1 MAKKI
6 AKPIVTVQSSNEASS
21 PIAAGESMRGPR
33 GRLELDRL
41 GANKDFA
48 PTVTQKPTPIQKPLP
63 TPIVEPFGVKPN
75 NVLAY
80 PNDAVVVDVRNALG
94 IYLET
99 NFRTNNFIKSGL
111 EVTLDVEADLKQFN
125 YITGKY
131 NVEYKFHRNYL
142 GSGDGH
148 KLEIQEISSD
158 GMEVRVVPTLSG
170 TLTNADFLDFFAKK
184 FFEIPKS
191 QVLPNLLLHRQTET
205 GTESFRIFDYVQ
217 DKFTVNQNPFSIVL
231 KLASPIPTSVTLSQR
246 VWVSQQISDPIVD
259 TITLIPP
266 KPKRNQTFISGP
278 NWDVMSKTQTT
289 ISTPYKDWDD
299 LLSTSA
305 DTTEGIINKLLS
317 GSLVEGIKLNIDYR
331 SFENYIT
338 FGSATERLQNFRY
351 KLALIESYDARI
363 AELTT
368 NLNSLPSSSVS
379 SSLAF
384 QTNVINAKTKKA
396 ALLGGFDGY
405 EKYLYNQ
412 SSSYESNSYGEFY
425 PTTWPKQN
433 NTKPYI
439 NYSITASQSEEWF
452 EGILSSAS
460 LYDANNDKAL
470 YKLIPAHVL
479 EDGSNEEYVL
489 FTQMIG
495 HYFDIL
501 SLYVKQI
508 TSPYDRNQSTFEG
521 FSRELIYNVANNLGI
536 DFDNGNSLEELWT
549 YTLGTDTTGS
559 AQSTFDA
566 TSEDRTKEI
575 WKRIINNLPYL
586 LKTKGTERGVR
597 ALINCYGI
605 PQTILRIRE
614 FGGAEPD
621 FDSKTDLQYERF
633 NYALQTG
640 WTAASNTGSFSVGSY
655 STSSYGTGFYGHVD
669 VSQITRIPWA
679 PLIKHGLMPMATQI
693 RANIAKGQ
701 TNDQRI
707 LEVPEQWMLK
717 AFKSGSEDHLGFFL
731 KGSGGWATASVAT
744 PIYDNDFYHSITVQ
758 RDNLTDYAGDNQTY
772 SLIVKRVKYDKVVF
786 THTASLF
793 IDGNVSSSYNTAF
806 TTPGIMWLPG
816 SGSIVDSIPA
826 TSTLLSGSV
835 QEFRYWTD
843 PLQNAIL
850 DNHALAPTSYQGNT
864 DGVSTGST
872 SSYYDLGFRL
882 CLGSDNRKPNLFGTA
897 SLSSQHPDQTE
908 MKFANGTDKEA
919 QLIGGDPTVYI
930 PVVERHSMEWPDLG
944 GNRSVGTKIRIEDT
958 FTAGSNTAGTSV
970 QLYRDNSV
978 QRSLA
983 DTQPPDS
990 SRLGVYLSPQNEI
1003 NQDIAEHF
1011 GGISIDDY
1019 IGDPSY
1025 LGLDHYPGLE
1035 ALKWEWSR
1043 KFIFGRNQTQ
1053 NYIRLIRHY
1062 DSSLFQLIKKFVP
1075 YRANTQVGLV
1085 IEPIILERAKIAI
1098 QPPKIEELQYDVT
1111 LDVGPDAIWTPG
1123 GAVQDGDGEPFRD
1136 QPYWANNGYV
1146 PEGKIG
1152 GDESDYLVLGG
1163 QEQGVAEHANKVGI
1177 DMLTKLDEVHID
1189 YVVIDG
1195 TEVNC
1200 SPTLEDSTANQ
1211 FNEIGLDDNPSTSG
1225 SMAATIDFGISQYGR
1240 DTRVLGSQY
1249 VFMTW
1254 ATSGSGTTVSAPY
1267 MITSSHYSYHEALN
1281 PVILDSSFS
1290 EISNV
1295 GADIYDSQIHNNR
1308 AFSGPMAFTQSVILS
1323 SSIGL
1328 QESLWTS
1335 QYGLSLSSSFT
1346 GSVPF
1351 SSTATSSLN
1360 TNYQW
1365 RLDATNGLSFF
1376 NSSGV
1381 TQDTATGTI
1390 ELDAFFYD
1398 KTKAYTKDY
1407 IYEVSVTVMESSNTA
1422 AAILLFFGG
1431 LKWPLTTYDAAIDPT
1446 TTETTYTYT
1455 TKATGTKL
1463 GIAVLGKTTLANG
1476 YTSIKSVKV
1485 KALNY
1490 RAQVQDFHLRDS
1502 YGMRNARY
1510 DGCKMTSTD
1519 YNVDSPDTSDGGPV
1533 ITITLGTGKELTNKP
1548 TTRGNFTIT

>member
-6 AKPIVTVQSSNEASS
+6 AKPIATIQPSNAASS

-41 GANKDFA
+41 GADKDFA
-48 PTVTQKPTPIQKPLP
+48 PTVTPKPEPIQKPLQ
-63 TPIVEPFGVKPN
+63 TAVVEPFGIKPN
-75 NVLAY
+75 NVIAH

-94 IYLET
+94 VYLET
-99 NFRTNNFIKSGL
+99 NFRSNNFVKEGL

-170 TLTNADFLDFFAKK
+170 TLANADFLDFFAKR

-191 QVLPNLLLHRQTET
+191 QVLPNLLLQRQTET
-205 GTESFRIFDYVQ
+205 GTESYRIFDYVQ
-217 DKFTVNQNPFSIVL
+217 DKFTVTRNPYSIVL

-246 VWVSQQISDPIVD
+246 VWISQQISDPIVD
-259 TITLIPP
+259 TITLVPP

-331 SFENYIT
+331 SFENHIT

-351 KLALIESYDARI
+351 KLALIESYNARI

-396 ALLGGFDGY
+396 ALLGGLDSY
-405 EKYLYNQ
+405 ENYIYNQ
-412 SSSYESNSYGEFY
+412 SSSYESSSYGEFY

-433 NTKPYI
+433 YTKPYL

-521 FSRELIYNVANNLGI
+521 FSRELIYSVANNLGI
-536 DFDNGNSLEELWT
+536 DFDNGNSLDELWA
-549 YTLGTDTTGS
+549 YTLGTDSTGS
-559 AQSTFDA
+559 AQSIFDA

-614 FGGAEPD
+614 YGGAEPE
-621 FDSKTDLQYERF
+621 FDTKTDLQYERF
-633 NYALQTG
+633 NYALNVG
-640 WTAASNTGSFSVGSY
+640 WNGLPSGGLDPTELISVPWTKLKSNNLVPMSVQLR
-655 STSSYGTGFYGHVD
+655 V
-669 VSQITRIPWA
+669 
-679 PLIKHGLMPMATQI
+679 KM
-693 RANIAKGQ
+693 AKGQ
-701 TNDQRI
+701 TKTQTI
-707 LEVPEQWMLK
+707 FEVPNRWKVE
-717 AFKSGSEDHLGFFL
+717 AFQSGSSGYVGFYL
-731 KGSGGWATASVAT
+731 SGSGGYVTASVSSS
-744 PIYDNDFYHSITVQ
+744 IYDGTFHSITLQ
-758 RDNLTDYAGDNQTY
+758 RGVTSDATSSNQTY
-772 SLIVKRVKYDKVVF
+772 TLIAKKVNYDKVVA
-786 THTASLF
+786 TQTASLY
-793 IDGNVSSSYNTAF
+793 ISGSSGSYNNSFVT
-806 TTPGIMWLPG
+806 GGSDLWIPG
-816 SGSIVDSIPA
+816 SGSFTYAQSKSMAIF
-826 TSTLLSGSV
+826 TGSV
-835 QEFRYWTD
+835 QELRYWSTA
-843 PLQNAIL
+843 LQDAIL
-850 DNHALAPTSYQGNT
+850 DNHALAPTSFQGNT
-864 DGVSTGST
+864 DEVHTGST
-872 SSYYDLGFRL
+872 SSYYDLAFRL
-882 CLGSDNRKPNLFGTA
+882 CLGSDNKKINYNLTSSA
-897 SLSSQHPDQTE
+897 TSQHPNQFEPNFSGSIAKTANFYR
-908 MKFANGTDKEA
+908 FAPNASGSMYEPIT
-919 QLIGGDPTVYI
+919 
-930 PVVERHSMEWPDLG
+930 ERHSLEWPDLG

-958 FTAGSNTAGTSV
+958 FTAGSNTAGTDV

-983 DTQPPDS
+983 DSQPPDS
-990 SRLGVYLSPQNEI
+990 SRLGIYLSPQNEI

-1019 IGDPSY
+1019 IGDPTY

-1043 KFIFGRNQTQ
+1043 KFVFGRNQTQ

-1098 QPPKIEELQYDVT
+1098 LPPKIEELHYDVT
-1111 LDVGPDAIWTPG
+1111 IDASPDAIFTPG

-1163 QEQGVAEHANKVGI
+1163 QEQGVAEYAPQVGV
-1177 DMLTKLDEVHID
+1177 DMLIRLDNEPID

-1195 TEVNC
+1195 TEINC
-1200 SPTLEDSTANQ
+1200 TPTLQESTANQ
-1211 FNEIGLDDNPSTSG
+1211 FNGLGLDDNPSTSG
-1225 SMAATIDFGISQYGR
+1225 SMAGQIDFGISQYGR

-1254 ATSGSGTTVSAPY
+1254 ATSGSPASAPY
-1267 MITSSHYSYHEALN
+1267 MITSSHYSYHQALN
-1281 PVILDSSFS
+1281 PVILDNRFS
-1290 EISNV
+1290 EISNI
-1295 GADIYDSQIHNNR
+1295 GASIYDVNIYNNK
-1308 AFSGPMAFTQSVILS
+1308 AFSGQSAFTQSVILS

-1335 QYGLSLSSSFT
+1335 QYGLRILSSYT
-1346 GSVPF
+1346 G
-1351 SSTATSSLN
+1351 STATASLN

-1365 RLDATNGLSFF
+1365 RLDPTTGFSFF
-1376 NSSGV
+1376 NSTPGASPSDL
-1381 TQDTATGTI
+1381 TQGPTTGSAQ
-1390 ELDAFFYD
+1390 LDAFFYKNTD
-1398 KTKAYTKDY
+1398 DYSKEY
-1407 IYEVSVTVMESSNTA
+1407 IYEIAVTVRRNQGVTGTST
-1422 AAILLFFGG
+1422 IDLFFGG
-1431 LKWPLTTYDAAIDPT
+1431 LNSTYTQSIDTAVGSP
-1446 TTETTYTYT
+1446 TTYTFT
-1455 TKATGTKL
+1455 SRVDGPKL
-1463 GIAVLGKTTLANG
+1463 CFVLKQGPTNENA
-1476 YTSIKSVKV
+1476 YTSILGVSV

-1533 ITITLGTGKELTNKP
+1533 ITITLGTGRELTNNP